1 MKTTHSLS
9 FLPLLFATNLACAA
23 DLSEQDF
30 FTDLP
35 EVLTVTRLAQPQN
48 ETPGAVTIIDRET
61 IRRSGAREV
70 ADVLRLVPGYLVSGW
85 NGANPNAVYHAPTDD
100 YGVRNLVLVDGRSV
114 YSTIQ
119 LGDTHRGMMG
129 VLLEDIERIEV
140 LRGSNSA
147 AFGANA
153 MFGVINI
160 VTRHAADTPGAL
172 VSVTGGGAGVRD
184 GMARFG
190 WGNETASFRVS
201 AGQRTDSGY
210 RNAYDDKQVSQI
222 HFRGDL
228 RPSARDEVSVAAG
241 ALAIRTGE
249 GFAGSLTN
257 AERTN
262 QVDSVYLYGRWDR
275 SLASDEKIRFSASF
289 DQEKLQDYSQ
299 VDLAL
304 MPCRLVPATACTG
317 PNQLIGPLHLD
328 YSGTGRRLNVELQHT
343 FGLLPGLRAVWGGT
357 VKREEADSMPL
368 YQGVVGFTR
377 AQLFGNL
384 EWEPVKYLQLNAGG
398 MWERHSDVGAIFA
411 PRLAAN
417 LQIAP
422 GHTLRT
428 ALMRSFRTPS
438 LFELKGDIRYY
449 NSLGTQV
456 GQDVMASGKVKAEL
470 LDVFELGYLAE
481 LRDWGVTLDA
491 RAFYERFLGSI
502 NTRGMRDF
510 PVLLA
515 ATGNRYKDYVN
526 RRDSTLQGLDYQL
539 RWKPGRDTEIW
550 INQSWQRYVWDEAWK
565 NHLPPRRTT
574 TLALFQKLP
583 ANLDLSVMF
592 HAIGKMTWR
601 GDEDTMPSTHRLDLR
616 LAYPF
621 RVGSTRAEA
630 ALVVQAANGD
640 VPEFQSSE
648 NFFFKRRAFGTLRIE
663 F

>member
-9 FLPLLFATNLACAA
+9 FLPLLFATSLACAA
-23 DLSEQDF
+23 GLSEQDY
-30 FTDLP
+30 FTELP

-100 YGVRNLVLVDGRSV
+100 YGSRNLVLVDGRSV

-160 VTRHAADTPGAL
+160 VTRHAVDAQGSF
-172 VSVTGGGAGVRD
+172 VSMAGGGAGVRD

-190 WGNETASFRVS
+190 WGDATASFRLS
-201 AGQRTDSGY
+201 AGQRSDSGY

-228 RPSARDEVSVAAG
+228 RPSVHDEVSVAAG
-241 ALAIRTGE
+241 AVAIRTGE
-249 GFAGSLTN
+249 GFPGTQTN

-262 QVDSVYLYGRWDR
+262 QADSVYLHGHWGR
-275 SLASDEKIRFSASF
+275 SLSSDEKIRFSASF
-289 DQEKLQDYSQ
+289 DQEKLRDYSQ
-299 VDLAL
+299 ADLAA
-304 MPCRLVPATACTG
+304 MRCRLVPATACTG
-317 PNQLIGPLHLD
+317 LNQLIGPLHLD
-328 YSGTGRRLNVELQHT
+328 YGGTGRRLNVEFQHT
-343 FGLLPGLRAVWGGT
+343 VGLLPGLRAVWGASA
-357 VKREEADSMPL
+357 KREEADSMPL
-368 YQGVVGFTR
+368 YRGVVGFTR
-377 AQLFGNL
+377 VQLFGNL
-384 EWEPVKYLQLNAGG
+384 EWAPVKHLQLNAGG

-417 LQIAP
+417 LQVAP

-428 ALMRSFRTPS
+428 ALMRGFRTPS
-438 LFELKGDIRYY
+438 LFELKGDVRHY

-456 GQDVMASGKVKAEL
+456 GQDVLASGRVRAEL

-481 LRDWGVTLDA
+481 WRDWGVTFDA

-502 NTRGMRDF
+502 NTTGIRNA
-510 PVLLA
+510 PVQLA
-515 ATGNRYKDYVN
+515 ATGTRYEDFINK
-526 RRDSTLQGLDYQL
+526 RDSTLQGLDYQL
-539 RWKPGRDTEIW
+539 RWKPGHDTEIW
-550 INQSWQRYVWDEAWK
+550 LNQSWQRYVWDDQWE

-592 HAIGKMTWR
+592 HAIGAVTWR
-601 GDEDTMPSTHRLDLR
+601 GDEDIIPSTHRLDLR

-621 RVGSTRAEA
+621 RMGSTRAEA
-630 ALVVQAANGD
+630 ALTVQAANGD
-640 VPEFQSSE
+640 VPEFQSTE
-648 NFFFKRRAFGTLRIE
+648 GFLFKRRAFATLHLE